1 MGALAAPFE
10 ELVEGPTF
18 ETRGRTITEADVVS
32 FSALTG
38 DGHPQHAD
46 AAWAARSAFG
56 ERIAH
61 PWARSEEAR
70 SADAR
75 R

>member
-10 ELVEGPTF
+10 ELVEGARF

-32 FSALTG
+32 FSALTR
-38 DGHPQHAD
+38 DWHPQNAD

-61 PWARSEEAR
+61 PWAWAEEAR